1 MVKALNRRGLDYAIC
16 GGVAWGFPMTTTEP
30 SSPSRPN
37 SDDEISSEVIDQR
50 LRSLAGLY
58 RLGMSLKNA
67 KYIGPVEKIDKA
79 EPEGHSPNVND
90 NSRT

>member
-1 MVKALNRRGLDYAIC
+1 MATTQPRSSDRLCLD
-16 GGVAWGFPMTTTEP
+16 GEL
-30 SSPSRPN
+30 
-37 SDDEISSEVIDQR
+37 SSEVIDQR